1 MPPPPRPV
9 LRRRLVIVCAPRLG
23 YVLDMRALLLTL
35 LLLGPAACAKRSADE
50 TAPAARPLSALS
62 VDELE
67 GRLQRG
73 ECRAV
78 DANGDATRKRYGVIP
93 GAILLSDYEAFL
105 PSELPAD
112 KSKGL
117 VFYCANKHCTS
128 SEEAAARAI
137 TAGYTDVK
145 VMPAGIAGWTKAGKQ
160 TAKL

>member
-1 MPPPPRPV
+1 
-9 LRRRLVIVCAPRLG
+9 
-23 YVLDMRALLLTL
+23 MRALLLTL
-35 LLLGPAACAKRSADE
+35 LLGPLGLLGLLGPAACSKPSADE
-50 TAPAARPLSALS
+50 AAKSPRALSALS

-67 GRLQRG
+67 GKLRSG

-78 DANGDATRKRYGVIP
+78 DANGDATRKRLGVIP
-93 GAILLSDYEAFL
+93 GAVLLSDYETFL

-117 VFYCANKHCTS
+117 VFYCANESCTA

-137 TAGYTDVK
+137 TAGYVDVK
-145 VMPAGIAGWTKAGKQ
+145 VLPAGIAGWAKAGKQ

>member
-1 MPPPPRPV
+1 M
-9 LRRRLVIVCAPRLG
+9 ALG
-23 YVLDMRALLLTL
+23 YGRRMRTLLLATL
-35 LLLGPAACAKRSADE
+35 LGLLGPAGAGCSKPSSE
-50 TAPAARPLSALS
+50 AARGANGPAIATLS

-67 GRLQRG
+67 AKLRRG

-78 DANGDATRKRYGVIP
+78 DANGDPTRQRFGVIP
-93 GAILLSDYEAFL
+93 GAVLLSDYETFR
-105 PSELPAD
+105 PGELPAD

-117 VFYCANKHCTS
+117 VFYCANEHCGA

-145 VMPAGIAGWTKAGKQ
+145 VLPAGIAGWARAGKQ